1 MRFYENPDRNCAD
14 KDRELWF
21 PERQNQ
27 RETHAA
33 KRLCDGCPVKD
44 DCLADAMRYE
54 AGLGKGSREGIYGGT
69 TPAERYALEVK
80 KRGRKPRRPVAHG
93 TDAGYKQHQRR
104 DEVACSPCVTAHR
117 DAARLRA
124 ERRRAKEAAA

>member
-1 MRFYENPDRNCAD
+1 MTWYENPARNCAG
-14 KDRELWF
+14 KNLELWF

-44 DCLADAMRYE
+44 ACLADAKKHE
-54 AGLGKGSREGIYGGT
+54 DGLGKGSREGIYGGT
-69 TPAERYALEVK
+69 TPAERHALEVK
-80 KRGRKPRRPVAHG
+80 ARGRKPRRPVNHG

-104 DEVACSPCVTAHR
+104 DEVACNACVKAHR